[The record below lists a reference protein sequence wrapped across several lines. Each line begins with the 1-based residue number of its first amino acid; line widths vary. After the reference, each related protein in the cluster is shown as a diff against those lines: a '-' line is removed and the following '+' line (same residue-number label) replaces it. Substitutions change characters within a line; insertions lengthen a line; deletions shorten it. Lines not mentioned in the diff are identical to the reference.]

1 MTRKR
6 KPDRQSN
13 ATSYP
18 IERQRKSS
26 NETKPSSKPRSV
38 RETASAS
45 DPEKLSPVVEHEN
58 SGSEPSQEQ
67 GSNGETQL
75 VADSERSAP
84 DHVGSEGG
92 LGAEQNPEFV
102 HSAITFVHQEAIPA
116 EYADAKPETRSAFES
131 KAQALMETM
140 RSANMSI
147 NEIANLWKM
156 SKAGVWNRVGHIQP
170 RPPPQPPVA
179 KTQLTN
185 REGGDDSY
193 RPQVPRINS
202 EIIGDRPEVIEDN
215 NNGYDSTA
223 SMRDNNGKGTRL
235 ASSQPADPN
244 DGFQSASPTGM
255 ENGNVAGNGGT
266 ANRNRIPSDQALRPI
281 TIAVDPR
288 DPRLQ
293 DIFLQLAHMA
303 AARGVSFQEYFM
315 SEKCIEDL
323 RDTVFAKTLVTGDG
337 PQFRNNLMTEIRKAN
352 AYDKTRRS
360 VGLESPPL
368 GDVGEQP

>member
-1 MTRKR
+1 
-6 KPDRQSN
+6 
-13 ATSYP
+13 
-18 IERQRKSS
+18 
-26 NETKPSSKPRSV
+26 
-38 RETASAS
+38 
-45 DPEKLSPVVEHEN
+45 
-58 SGSEPSQEQ
+58 
-67 GSNGETQL
+67 
-75 VADSERSAP
+75 
-84 DHVGSEGG
+84 EGG

-235 ASSQPADPN
+235 
-244 DGFQSASPTGM
+244 
-255 ENGNVAGNGGT
+255 
-266 ANRNRIPSDQALRPI
+266 
-281 TIAVDPR
+281 
-288 DPRLQ
+288 
-293 DIFLQLAHMA
+293 
-303 AARGVSFQEYFM
+303 
-315 SEKCIEDL
+315 
-323 RDTVFAKTLVTGDG
+323 
-337 PQFRNNLMTEIRKAN
+337 
-352 AYDKTRRS
+352 
-360 VGLESPPL
+360 
-368 GDVGEQP
+368 